1 MVDTD
6 IMNSDVGRVLES
18 HAAIADD
25 MDVGVVAVNGFVAI
39 GDEFMF

>member
-6 IMNSDVGRVLES
+6 SMNSDVGCILES

-25 MDVGVVAVNGFVAI
+25 MDVGVVAGKGFVAV
-39 GDEFMF
+39 GDEFVF